1 MSYSCWNSGCCKE
14 KSWGRQKI
22 WVRSS
27 DTLSCWQGI
36 GLILYDARE
45 GSTKA
50 SRSGVSSIQ
59 KEIQNLI
66 KMAAG
71 ASELTE
77 VPGTCQAARMS
88 EYSYKGGPGRNTSWE
103 GRTFLVNF
111 KGRGDNYF
119 FFKEIF
125 IYLLY
130 FISDCVRSWL
140 RRAGFACSVWD
151 LSLQRRLLSSWG
163 THRISPGILVPQ
175 PGISNPIPMFRK
187 VDS

>member
-27 DTLSCWQGI
+27 DTLSCRQGI

-66 KMAAG
+66 KMGAG

-88 EYSYKGGPGRNTSWE
+88 EYSYKGGPGRNASWE

-111 KGRGDNYF
+111 TGMGDNYF
-119 FFKEIF
+119 FLKKYLF
-125 IYLLY
+125 IY
-130 FISDCVRSWL
+130 FILFLTVSGLGWGVQASLAVCGIFHCNTGSSL
-140 RRAGFACSVWD
+140 AGAHT
-151 LSLQRRLLSSWG
+151 G
-163 THRISPGILVPQ
+163 LVL
-175 PGISNPIPMFRK
+175 GS
-187 VDS
+187 